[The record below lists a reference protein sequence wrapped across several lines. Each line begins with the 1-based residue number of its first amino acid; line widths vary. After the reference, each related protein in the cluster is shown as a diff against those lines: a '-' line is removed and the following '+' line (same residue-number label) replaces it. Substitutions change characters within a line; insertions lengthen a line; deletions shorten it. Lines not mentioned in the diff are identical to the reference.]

1 MTTDMLKRAIRT
13 EFCDA
18 DFDPEGL
25 GLTED
30 MVSAAEIK
38 FGSPCEHPKRG
49 EHPRVLF
56 SKRDIPGI
64 RAAARCDE
72 CKTAADAFWSM
83 ANADVDGK
91 LPPPCDKAVKRGNHN
106 YDYNVLTS
114 IQSKALAY
122 VITEDEKYGYEAVY
136 ALMNFIKTLAVNWMY
151 IDLYREYGFVMY
163 TAACVYDWCYPL
175 LTEEDKRRISLG
187 IEHRI
192 CRGYALQ
199 PELCSFKGVKMEM
212 GFPPTKQ
219 GAVADHGCEQSLLR
233 DYLSYAIAV
242 FDELPDWYEF
252 IGGRFYNQYIEPRNI
267 FYESSY
273 YPQGTSYN
281 TARFHFDL
289 YSACLIEAAIGKNP
303 YSEKLHSV
311 VYGLYSHVTNA
322 KSADYF
328 KVGDVRTSTVRI
340 NQTLGYCALIASHL
354 YCDETLRAIASMFPV
369 GFEKFEPSPSTTS
382 ASEFIIWS
390 SRCHTVASD
399 PVSAMPHVQYY
410 GGFVGQYIARNSWGD
425 DSAVVLMKVQER
437 STANHDHAAA
447 GNFQI
452 YYKGI
457 LTGDTGDYGGTV
469 YGSDHCKYFL
479 RATISHNGILV
490 YNPAF
495 AETQNGYY
503 TGGQRVGLKGL
514 TTLDSWRNEVYS
526 TGRVTSHACACD
538 DEGKPEY
545 VHIAGDIT
553 KAYDKETVDFVSRS
567 MLSVFRKDKKAP
579 LFCFIFDRVEAKD
592 ESFKKTF
599 LLQVPTENAPVINAE
614 EKTVTLTNGKG
625 KLMLTSLLGAD
636 SIVGVGGTA
645 EDGSRLNYQIGGK
658 QLSFVELGKLKDGST
673 WGRIEISAET
683 GNKLDNF
690 LTVISVFDDDY
701 DVTAKA
707 KLIRCESTLGKDA
720 PIGAELDGVAA
731 IFANSREKITED
743 FSFTTCS
750 EDEYSFYICGLADG
764 EWRICK
770 DGHTLAEVTLDSSC
784 GIVRLNSNGGHI
796 SVIRKQF

>member
-1 MTTDMLKRAIRT
+1 MTTEMLKRAIST

-25 GLTED
+25 GLTRD
-30 MVSAAEIK
+30 MVNAAEIK
-38 FGSPCEHPKRG
+38 FGAPSEYPRHG

-56 SKRDIPGI
+56 TKQEIPGI
-64 RAAARCDE
+64 KAALNSEE

-83 ANADVDGK
+83 ANAEVDGK

-106 YDYNVLTS
+106 YDYSALTS
-114 IQSKALAY
+114 VQSKALAY
-122 VITEDEKYGYEAVY
+122 VITEDEKYGFEAIY
-136 ALMNFIKTLAVNWMY
+136 ALMNFIKTLEVNWMY

-233 DYLSYAIAV
+233 DYLSFSIAV
-242 FDELPDWYEF
+242 YDELPDWYEF

-289 YSACLIEAAIGKNP
+289 YSACLIEAATGKNP
-303 YSEKLHSV
+303 YSKKLHSV

-354 YCDETLRAIASMFPV
+354 YSDETLRAIASMFPV
-369 GFEKFEPSPSTTS
+369 GFERFDPSPSTTS
-382 ASEFIIWS
+382 AAEFFIWS
-390 SRCHTVASD
+390 SRCRTVASD
-399 PVSAMPHVQYY
+399 PVSAMPLVQYY

-437 STANHDHAAA
+437 TTANHDHAAA

-495 AETQNGYY
+495 AETQDGYY
-503 TGGQRVGLKGL
+503 TGGQRIGLKGL
-514 TTLDSWRNEVYS
+514 TTLDSWRNEIYS
-526 TGRVTSHACACD
+526 TGRVTSHECICD
-538 DEGKPEY
+538 NEGKPEL

-553 KAYDKETVDFVSRS
+553 AAYDKETVDFVSRS
-567 MLSVFRKDKKAP
+567 MITLFKDDKRKP
-579 LFCFIFDRVEAKD
+579 MVTFVFDRVEAKN

-599 LLQVPTENAPVINAE
+599 LLQIPGHAEPLINE
-614 EKTVTLTNGKG
+614 SEKSVTVTNGGG
-625 KLMLTSLLGAD
+625 KLKLMSLLGAD
-636 SIVGVGGTA
+636 SIVGIGGTA

-658 QLSFVELGKLKDGST
+658 QISFVELGKLKDGIT
-673 WGRIEISAET
+673 WGRVEISAAP
-683 GNKLDNF
+683 GNKVDNF
-690 LTVISVFDDDY
+690 LSVISVSDA
-701 DVTAKA
+701 DVELTEKA
-707 KLIRCESTLGKDA
+707 GLIKCEAACGKNA
-720 PIGAELDGVAA
+720 PIGAELDGVAVL
-731 IFANSREKITED
+731 FANGREKLSD
-743 FSFTTCS
+743 SFSFTTDAKS
-750 EDEYSFYICGLADG
+750 EYTFIICGLADG
-764 EWRICK
+764 EWCVSR
-770 DGHTLAEVTLDSSC
+770 DGRVLAEATLEGDR
-784 GIVRLNSNGGHI
+784 GIIRFTSNGGHV
-796 SVIRKQF
+796 SVTRK